1 MSTIGIIHIGTM
13 GYTLGDALVR
23 GGHDVISA
31 CDERS
36 EETQAR
42 AKELG
47 AREVGTIEQMAAE
60 ADAIL
65 GVHLCSVEGEMAEW
79 SEELQTMVT
88 ADGSYPKAI
97 RFPIL
102 DELVECNF
110 KGIFVDANWI
120 HPTQYEDWW
129 KRTDDL
135 ESYVE
140 CGIYGYPVT
149 HEYGNL
155 KRFLWLSGE
164 DASTIGGYFEDDP
177 AGSCKP
183 IILPDDVHARIF
195 KEESA
200 DSNTPPADWGQ
211 QWSTI

>member
-1 MSTIGIIHIGTM
+1 M
-13 GYTLGDALVR
+13 
-23 GGHDVISA
+23 
-31 CDERS
+31 
-36 EETQAR
+36 
-42 AKELG
+42 
-47 AREVGTIEQMAAE
+47 GTIEQMAAE

-65 GVHLCSVEGEMAEW
+65 GVHLCSVEGEMADW

-155 KRFLWLSGE
+155 KRFLWLSGK